1 MTNWEIYSQLTRVVD
16 QFYKQSTEK
25 WIKESQL
32 HYIGGVCQCALFL
45 LDFDKYMRFKQYI
58 YNTYGYDPGGCAD
71 EQLSVNEIINKVF
84 D

>member
-1 MTNWEIYSQLTRVVD
+1 MTNKEVYSRLTRVVD
-16 QFYKQSTEK
+16 QFYKQSTES

-45 LDFDKYMRFKQYI
+45 LDLNDYMNFKQYI
-58 YNTYGYDPGGCAD
+58 YGNYGYDPGGCAD
-71 EQLSVNEIINKVF
+71 GQLSVGEIIDNVF